1 MFARNR
7 NDSSYEDVP
16 ADGVVTGY
24 GEIDGRK
31 VYVYAQ
37 DFTSMGGTM
46 AEMQSKKIC
55 NLMDSAV
62 KVGCPIIAFNDSGG
76 ARIQDGVDSLA
87 VTVKSSAVIQASA
100 SSRKSALFSVRPPAA
115 VFIHRH

>member
-7 NDSSYEDVP
+7 NVGAYEDVA

-31 VYVYAQ
+31 VYIYAQ

-55 NLMDSAV
+55 NLMDSAM
-62 KVGCPIIAFNDSGG
+62 KIGLSGH
-76 ARIQDGVDSLA
+76 
-87 VTVKSSAVIQASA
+87 
-100 SSRKSALFSVRPPAA
+100 RPE
-115 VFIHRH
+115 